1 MKSTPIECEIIVFP
15 PSRQIGKARRLA
27 ELMIPL
33 QIKEERKHAASY
45 YSRQRD
51 RFDMQMIAAGYS
63 LERRKA
69 ELELFEETLA
79 IEMGRFVVKLAKQEK
94 AEKAKQDER
103 ERMQE

>member
-1 MKSTPIECEIIVFP
+1 MNNPLNECEIIVFP

-33 QIKEERKHAASY
+33 QIKEERKRAHSY
-45 YSRQRD
+45 YVRQIE
-51 RFDMQMIAAGYS
+51 RFDVQMIAAGYS
-63 LERRKA
+63 AERRRA

-79 IEMGRFVVKLAKQEK
+79 IETGRFVVSLAKQKK
-94 AEKAKQDER
+94 AEKLNQAER

>member
-1 MKSTPIECEIIVFP
+1 MNNLPSECEIIVFP

-33 QIKEERKHAASY
+33 QIKEERKRAARY
-45 YSRQRD
+45 YSRQRG

-63 LERRKA
+63 LERREA

-79 IEMGRFVVKLAKQEK
+79 IEMGRFVIKLAKQKK
-94 AEKAKQDER
+94 AERVKQA
-103 ERMQE
+103 